1 MIKSEIIEP
10 LLIQPQLVD
19 QEILKK
25 LLRNSYNESSNPFVQ
40 MVNKYSKIIIDDYL
54 FYGMILFIIVI
65 LTYEIFKGIKNK
77 KKMDEINMNE
87 KKKSDKKKINSMK
100 KKEKEPYTNI
110 NNNNNNNDYYANN
123 DYISNYYSKPPR
135 LN

>member
-40 MVNKYSKIIIDDYL
+40 MVNKYSKIIIDDYI

-65 LTYEIFKGIKNK
+65 LAYEIFKGIKNK

-100 KKEKEPYTNI
+100 KKDKEPYTNTT
-110 NNNNNNNDYYANN
+110 NNN